1 MSNDFTMYEGES
13 RALRVTVHTAE
24 GKPFSIE
31 NTALTFSL
39 AKRPEGEAYRMLL
52 SAEGDIVMVDAAK
65 GIFDVRLKPEHT
77 QGDIGRRFYEV
88 QVAKGADR
96 WTVATGEVEIRPSMI
111 R

>member
-1 MSNDFTMYEGES
+1 
-13 RALRVTVHTAE
+13 
-24 GKPFSIE
+24 
-31 NTALTFSL
+31 
-39 AKRPEGEAYRMLL
+39 
-52 SAEGDIVMVDAAK
+52 MVDAAK

-96 WTVATGEVEIRPSMI
+96 WTVATGGVEIRPSMI

>member
-39 AKRPEGEAYRMLL
+39 AKRPEGEAYRTLL
-52 SAEGDIVMVDAAK
+52 S
-65 GIFDVRLKPEHT
+65 
-77 QGDIGRRFYEV
+77 
-88 QVAKGADR
+88 
-96 WTVATGEVEIRPSMI
+96 
-111 R
+111 

>member
-13 RALRVTVHTAE
+13 RALRVTVRTAE
-24 GKPFSIE
+24 GRPFSVEEAEI
-31 NTALTFSL
+31 TFSM
-39 AKRPEGEAYRMLL
+39 ARRPEGAAYRTLL
-52 SAEGDIVMVDAAK
+52 SSEGDIVMVDAAK

-88 QVAKGADR
+88 QVAKGGDR

>member
-13 RALRVTVHTAE
+13 RALRVTVRTAE
-24 GKPFSIE
+24 GRPFAIE
-31 NTALTFSL
+31 NTDITFSL
-39 AKRPEGEAYRMLL
+39 AKRPEGEAYRTLL
-52 SAEGDIVMVDAAK
+52 SSEGDIVMVDTAK

>member
-1 MSNDFTMYEGES
+1 MA
-13 RALRVTVHTAE
+13 R
-24 GKPFSIE
+24 
-31 NTALTFSL
+31 
-39 AKRPEGEAYRMLL
+39 RPEGAAYRTLL
-52 SAEGDIVMVDAAK
+52 SSEGDIVMVDAAK

-88 QVAKGADR
+88 QVGKGSDR